1 MERSFKQYLAES
13 ERSLSGPVTEDL
25 FDLQINETFCIES
38 EVLEHDDV
46 SVTILVDDEAM
57 NILDSLGML
66 EEEPAKLTNLNKAD
80 IAYDLGDGYYVASFD
95 VGDNER
101 AAVQREVYKLENP
114 AAMDNPQLAGWRFI
128 DYISLPARTT
138 KDAVIAAGEKMK
150 QDDMQKNQDVSPMA
164 EDDVEETVKPG
175 TKVKIHAPGK
185 SYHDQVGHVGEIRHG
200 KYQGA
205 PKTYTVDYGDRK
217 SVQLD
222 KKNIKV
228 HKEVDDELPGK
239 KSVASMAKNDLF
251 AARRAAKKEVDEA
264 EYQGRQVK
272 LGKPMAGDVKKYK
285 VYVRNPKTGK
295 IKKVNFGDKGMEIK
309 RDNPA
314 RRKNFR
320 ARHNCSQKKDRTKAG
335 YWSCRMW
342 SRKPVSKIVRGK

>member
-1 MERSFKQYLAES
+1 
-13 ERSLSGPVTEDL
+13 
-25 FDLQINETFCIES
+25 
-38 EVLEHDDV
+38 
-46 SVTILVDDEAM
+46 M

-66 EEEPAKLTNLNKAD
+66 EEEPANLKNLNKAD
-80 IAYDLGDGYYVASFD
+80 ISYDLGDGYYVASFD

-114 AAMDNPQLAGWRFI
+114 AAMNNPQLAGWRFI
-128 DYISLPARTT
+128 DYISLPAKTT

-164 EDDVEETVKPG
+164 EDDVEETVKLG

-228 HKEVDDELPGK
+228 H
-239 KSVASMAKNDLF
+239 
-251 AARRAAKKEVDEA
+251 KEVDEA

>member
-46 SVTILVDDEAM
+46 SVTILVDDQAM

-66 EEEPAKLTNLNKAD
+66 EEEPANLKNLNKAD
-80 IAYDLGDGYYVASFD
+80 ISYDLGDGYYVASFD

-114 AAMDNPQLAGWRFI
+114 AAMNNPQLAGWRFI
-128 DYISLPARTT
+128 DYISLPAKTT

-164 EDDVEETVKPG
+164 EDDVEETVKLG

-228 HKEVDDELPGK
+228 H
-239 KSVASMAKNDLF
+239 
-251 AARRAAKKEVDEA
+251 KEVDEA

>member
-1 MERSFKQYLAES
+1 MRSFKQYLAES
-13 ERSLSGPVTEDL
+13 ERALSGPVTEDL
-25 FDLQINETFCIES
+25 IDLQINEVFCIES
-38 EVLEHDDV
+38 EILEHDDV
-46 SVTILVDDEAM
+46 SVTILADDEAM

-66 EEEPAKLTNLNKAD
+66 VDEAESSKLSTLDKSD
-80 IAYDLGDGYYVASFD
+80 ITYDLGDGYYVASFD
-95 VGDNER
+95 VGDGDRN
-101 AAVQREVYKLENP
+101 AVQREVYKLENP
-114 AAMDNPQLAGWRFI
+114 AAMDNRTIAGWRAVDF
-128 DYISLPARTT
+128 ISLPASTT
-138 KDAVIAAGEKMK
+138 KDAVRAAGEKIK
-150 QDDMQKNQDVSPMA
+150 ADDMQKNQPVSPMA
-164 EDDVEETVKPG
+164 E
-175 TKVKIHAPGK
+175 
-185 SYHDQVGHVGEIRHG
+185 Q
-200 KYQGA
+200 
-205 PKTYTVDYGDRK
+205 
-217 SVQLD
+217 
-222 KKNIKV
+222 
-228 HKEVDDELPGK
+228 
-239 KSVASMAKNDLF
+239 
-251 AARRAAKKEVDEA
+251 EVDEA